1 LDSVVGIQAIEI
13 PLLDSTQNR
22 AAMRERFLR
31 VARDLIDNA
40 GAEIIVPMGVTMVP
54 VQYSPTEFSKELGVP
69 VLDALATSIQ
79 TAEIMV
85 RTGTTHSLKTYP
97 RSETRTTA

>member
-1 LDSVVGIQAIEI
+1 
-13 PLLDSTQNR
+13 
-22 AAMRERFLR
+22 MRQRFLDI
-31 VARDLIDNA
+31 ARRHIDEE

-54 VQYSPTEFSKELGVP
+54 VQYPAAEFSAEIGVP

-85 RTGTTHSLKTYP
+85 RMGLTHSLKTYP
-97 RSETRTTA
+97 RVG